1 MSQGDS
7 HFRHAKTGSAITVK
21 VVPKASKTEIVE
33 ILNDGTVKINLKT
46 PRADGT
52 ANEVLLRYLA
62 EILNTIPAKLEI
74 VAGSAGIDKLIA
86 ILDLDSPTVQE
97 RIMRVYTIK

>member
-46 PRADGT
+46 PRAD
-52 ANEVLLRYLA
+52 VLLRYLA